1 MSKDAPRVT
10 GDLGAG
16 RHAGRVALISGAAR
30 GQGREIALRLASEG
44 SDVAIFDVCARPR
57 TSQYPGAS
65 VDDLEETD
73 RLVRS
78 LGRRCLSRV
87 LDVRDRDGVAAFVAD
102 VIADLG
108 RLDIVFAN
116 AGLVTWVPFLDLT
129 ADQWAEV
136 NDINVTGV
144 FNTVQPALRHMVTQL
159 AGTVVITSSVNGV
172 EPGESI
178 AHYTASKHAV
188 LGLTKNLALEFG
200 PSNIRVNALMPSA
213 VNTVMGNNATNLKWI
228 FGRDDATEDDYLAAT
243 RQWHI
248 LRNRP
253 ALDPS
258 AVADVASWIASDEA
272 RHLTGLAIP
281 VDAGHLVLP
290 GFNHSP
296 IFD

>member
-1 MSKDAPRVT
+1 MT
-10 GDLGAG
+10 
-16 RHAGRVALISGAAR
+16 RHSGRVALVSGGAR
-30 GQGREIALRLASEG
+30 GQGRVIAQRLASEG
-44 SDVAIFDVCARPR
+44 ADVAIFDLCAAPR
-57 TSQYPGAS
+57 TSQYPGAC
-65 VDDLEETD
+65 VEDLDETVE
-73 RLVRS
+73 LVRS
-78 LGRRCLSRV
+78 EGRRCLSRV
-87 LDVRDRDGVAAFVAD
+87 LDVRDREEVAAFVDD
-102 VIADLG
+102 VVDELG
-108 RLDIVFAN
+108 RLDMVFAN

-129 ADQWAEV
+129 GEQWAEV

-144 FNTVQPALRHMVTQL
+144 FNTVQPALRHMVAQL
-159 AGTVVITSSVNGV
+159 SGVVVITSSVNGV

-258 AVADVASWIASDEA
+258 AVADVASWVASDEA
-272 RHLTGLAIP
+272 RHLTGVAIP

-290 GFNHSP
+290 GFNHKP